1 MKVMILVAHVDDEVL
16 GCGGYVPKLIKEGHE
31 VHTVFLTDGKL
42 HPPKK
47 INNKPDA
54 IKASKE
60 IGVEETNLHFIG
72 LMNQEFDKY
81 SIIEIN
87 KKIEALKLEPDMV
100 ITNSPDDI
108 NNDHKIAYKCASII
122 ARPIKKQIKFITC
135 EVLSSVE
142 WDRKPFNANYY
153 VDIKDTLKTKI
164 RAMNMYKNELREF
177 PHPRSLEGIKI
188 KAKQR
193 GMEVGLEAAEA
204 YNIIRWF

>member
-42 HPPKK
+42 HPPKE
-47 INNKPDA
+47 IDNKPDA

-60 IGVEETNLHFIG
+60 LGIKEEHLHFIG
-72 LMNQEFDKY
+72 LLNQEFDKY

-87 KKIEALKLEPDMV
+87 KKIEALNLNPDMV
-100 ITNSPDDI
+100 ITNSPDDV

-122 ARPIKKQIKFITC
+122 ARPIKKQIKFLTC

-142 WDRKPFNANYY
+142 WGRKPFNSNYY
-153 VDIKDTLKTKI
+153 VNIKDTLDTKLK
-164 RAMNMYKNELREF
+164 AMSMYKNELREF